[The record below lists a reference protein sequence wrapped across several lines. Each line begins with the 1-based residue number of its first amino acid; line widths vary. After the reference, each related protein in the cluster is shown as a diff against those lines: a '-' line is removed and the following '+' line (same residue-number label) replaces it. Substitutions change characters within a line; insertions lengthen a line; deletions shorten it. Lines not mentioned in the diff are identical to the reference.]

1 MMIFTFIIISVHI
14 TQPVIN
20 LWRFSVSITTI
31 SGKGK
36 KRDLNLS
43 GDDNEGK
50 YMDNFAYVGASDGL
64 CRPWHRK
71 ISDQHGQRYGRK
83 SKSDYPVGCHSL

>member
-36 KRDLNLS
+36 
-43 GDDNEGK
+43 

-64 CRPWHRK
+64 YRPWHRK
-71 ISDQHGQRYGRK
+71 ISDQNGQRYGRK
-83 SKSDYPVGCHSL
+83 SKPDYPVGCHSL